1 MAGWLS
7 IVKVVLPYVGP
18 VFQAALPALTRKK
31 AEGEDPLV
39 AQQIAELQEAAKAN
53 AESSKA
59 LAKALE
65 ELALANEKAMRQ
77 ARAIAV
83 VSLAVAAV
91 ALIAVVV
98 SWLR

>member
-18 VFQAALPALTRKK
+18 VVQAALPALTRKK
-31 AEGEDPLV
+31 GEKEDPLV
-39 AQQIAELQEAAKAN
+39 AQQIAELQEAVNAN

-77 ARAIAV
+77 ARAIAL
-83 VSLAVAAV
+83 VSLAMAA
-91 ALIAVVV
+91 ASLIAVAVL
-98 SWLR
+98 WLR